1 MNKDSQTSS
10 KPPSRDLIR
19 RSIRSDRKK
28 AIAFL
33 QAYARSARY
42 LMCGQRSASNK
53 PLLGE
58 FNSSR
63 FYRIESLGKSHWP
76 LATLLEVLCGTGF
89 GHATRMAT
97 LREWPRYANGH
108 AVRTTLGRNGQ
119 WLIPECLV

>member
-89 GHATRMAT
+89 GLGLKAT
-97 LREWPRYANGH
+97 LREWPRCANNAG
-108 AVRTTLGRNGQ
+108 T
-119 WLIPECLV
+119 